1 MHLRLVHYCRVH
13 QHEDLNDGSILAMYV
28 CMYVCMCQSRSG
40 MSICTHLHSRACL
53 GTHASFGLMMDA
65 DDREEQRS
73 SSQWRMGRTARLV
86 LCNVRV
92 FVDSSAEH
100 SQQLAT
106 MSNNVNVQKMPRG
119 QEENKRK

>member
-1 MHLRLVHYCRVH
+1 
-13 QHEDLNDGSILAMYV
+13 
-28 CMYVCMCQSRSG
+28 
-40 MSICTHLHSRACL
+40 
-53 GTHASFGLMMDA
+53 MDA

-92 FVDSSAEH
+92 FVDSSAER